1 MLYSVF
7 MFERTIRNNNVE
19 TLVLD
24 RNTGILTRRI
34 RQVAFLSDEEAAK
47 AIITQFTESVQ
58 GAVGELAV
66 SSPKRVRRAD

>member
-58 GAVGELAV
+58 GAVGESAL